1 MKILS
6 RLCAVAALTLAGP
19 AFAQTTPQIAPPRTL
34 EELKVETQRRAD
46 HNLYPVLGLKSA
58 DAREALAAIDSL
70 DRDAWAA
77 AWSRIGDRYL
87 AAAGTSRGKA
97 AQDGFLMAWRYYSFA
112 RWPVPNSPGKEKA
125 YRQALVAFRDYARM
139 LDPPIEIVRI
149 PFEGKEIVGYLRLP
163 KQARPVPLVLTIS
176 ALDTRKEDMLLEGA
190 AFVAKGIGVFAVDM
204 PGTGEAPI
212 KIDVGAERMFSAI
225 LDALAKRPDIDKNRI
240 VVRGIS
246 WSGYWAAKLG
256 IVEAARLKGAVVQG
270 GPADFYFSADWQ
282 GKALGTREYLFDLF
296 PARASVYGV
305 ATLEE
310 FLAYGPR
317 MSLKEE
323 GLIDKPSAPML
334 LVNGEKDSQ
343 VPIADLD
350 ILLHHGSPKEA
361 WVNPAG
367 FHTGG
372 SAEWP
377 GDRIFDQ
384 IVLPWVVRHTALK

>member
-1 MKILS
+1 MKLLP
-6 RLCAVAALTLAGP
+6 RLCAIAALALAGT

-34 EELKVETQRRAD
+34 DELKAETQRRAD
-46 HNLYPVLGLKSA
+46 HNLYPVLGLRSA
-58 DAREALAAIDSL
+58 DAQEALAAIDSL

-77 AWSRIGDRYL
+77 AWSRIGDRYMT
-87 AAAGTSRGKA
+87 AAGKTRGKPA
-97 AQDGFLMAWRYYSFA
+97 EEAFLMAWRYYSFA

-125 YRQALVAFRDYARM
+125 YRQALTAFRAYARM
-139 LDPPIEIVRI
+139 LDPPLEILRI

-190 AFVAKGIGVFAVDM
+190 AFLAKGIGVFAVDM

-212 KIDVGAERMFSAI
+212 KIDVGAERMFSAV
-225 LDALAKRPDIDKNRI
+225 LDALAKRPEIDRNRI
-240 VVRGIS
+240 VVRGVS

-305 ATLEE
+305 ATLDE

-334 LVNGEKDSQ
+334 LINGEKDSQ
-343 VPIADLD
+343 VPIVDLD

-372 SAEWP
+372 SAEFP
-377 GDRIFDQ
+377 GDRIFETV
-384 IVLPWVVRHTALK
+384 VLPWIVRHATAK

>member
-1 MKILS
+1 MKTLP
-6 RLCAVAALTLAGP
+6 RFCAVAMLVLASP
-19 AFAQTTPQIAPPRTL
+19 VLAQTTPQIAPPRTL
-34 EELKVETQRRAD
+34 DELKQETQRRAD

-58 DAREALAAIDSL
+58 DAQEALASIDSL
-70 DRDAWAA
+70 DRDTWAA
-77 AWSRIGDRYL
+77 AWSKIGDRYL
-87 AAAGTSRGKA
+87 AAAGKARGKA

-125 YRQALVAFRDYARM
+125 YRQALVAFRDYAKM
-139 LDPPIEIVRI
+139 LDPPVELVRI
-149 PFEGKEIVGYLRLP
+149 PFEGKEVVGYLRLP

-190 AFVAKGIGVFAVDM
+190 AFVSRGIGVFAVDM

-212 KIDVGAERMFSAI
+212 KIDVGSERMFSAV
-225 LDALAKRPDIDKNRI
+225 LDALAKRPEIDKNRI
-240 VVRGIS
+240 LVRGVS

-305 ATLEE
+305 STLAD

-317 MSLKEE
+317 LSLKEE

-350 ILLHHGSPKEA
+350 LLLHHGSPKDA
-361 WVNPAG
+361 WVNPTG

-377 GDRIFDQ
+377 GDRIFEEV
-384 IVLPWVVRHTALK
+384 ILPWVLRHATAK

>member
-1 MKILS
+1 
-6 RLCAVAALTLAGP
+6 
-19 AFAQTTPQIAPPRTL
+19 
-34 EELKVETQRRAD
+34 
-46 HNLYPVLGLKSA
+46 
-58 DAREALAAIDSL
+58 
-70 DRDAWAA
+70 
-77 AWSRIGDRYL
+77 
-87 AAAGTSRGKA
+87 
-97 AQDGFLMAWRYYSFA
+97 
-112 RWPVPNSPGKEKA
+112 
-125 YRQALVAFRDYARM
+125 M
-139 LDPPIEIVRI
+139 LDPPVELVRI

-163 KQARPVPLVLTIS
+163 KQARPAPLVLTIS

-190 AFVAKGIGVFAVDM
+190 AFVSRGIGVFAVDM

-212 KIDVGAERMFSAI
+212 KIDVGAERMFSAV
-225 LDALAKRPDIDKNRI
+225 LDALAKRPEIDKNRFL
-240 VVRGIS
+240 VRGVS

-256 IVEAARLKGAVVQG
+256 IVEAARLKGVVVQG

-305 ATLEE
+305 TTLAD

-317 MSLKEE
+317 LSLKEE

-350 ILLHHGSPKEA
+350 LLLHHGSPKDA
-361 WVNPAG
+361 WVNPTG
-367 FHTGG
+367 FHTGS

-377 GDRIFDQ
+377 GDRIVEEV
-384 IVLPWVVRHTALK
+384 VLPWVVRHAAAR